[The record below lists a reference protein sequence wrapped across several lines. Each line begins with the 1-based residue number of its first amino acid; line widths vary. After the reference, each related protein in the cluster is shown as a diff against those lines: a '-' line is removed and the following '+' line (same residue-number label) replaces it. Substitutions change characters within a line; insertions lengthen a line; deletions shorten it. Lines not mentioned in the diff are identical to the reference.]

1 MNTILLQPTD
11 VLFFRDGR
19 PMSGSLA
26 GHGAAWPLP
35 HVINAAFHA
44 ALHRAF
50 RDQPDI
56 GVSHAP
62 ARRENGQRKY
72 AAKGER
78 DRRFVDVWS
87 LGPFPVNAEGRWF
100 FPRPADAQE
109 AGTAA
114 LTLQPARG
122 HGANGAW
129 SGSSLPSPLRY
140 AVGNTRPPA
149 KEAGGEPW
157 LSEKAFAAYLGQ
169 KDLTTEKPDLHFLKD
184 DAILDREQTI
194 GIAIDPDTQTTGQ
207 GEATGK
213 IYSAHYL
220 RLREGFRLG
229 TAAGDGCNGEA
240 SLFDDLFEADQ
251 RIVVGG
257 QQRVCTVESRRTER
271 LRLPLGATSFSKH
284 EASGK
289 FLVKWVLLTPA
300 IWPEIPAE
308 RGGQRIHDRDG
319 RPIIAHQGGWLPN
332 WIDLQGKVRLK
343 AVQGQRLAGM
353 PRKAWRDAL
362 QRSPEIQA
370 SLVTAIVPK
379 PIPITGWALGHP
391 GSKSEIENQKSEI
404 IDTGAKSTH
413 LAVPAGAVYYFEAD
427 SSDAAA
433 ALANALNW
441 HGSESNPATI
451 KNRRSTLLGE
461 KGYGLGVCGTWD
473 FYENAANPR
482 NP

>member
-19 PMSGSLA
+19 PMGGSLA

-50 RDQPDI
+50 CDQPDI

-109 AGTAA
+109 AGTATV
-114 LTLQPARG
+114 TLQPARG

-129 SGSSLPSPLRY
+129 SGSSLPPPLRY
-140 AVGNTRPPA
+140 AVANTRPPE

-157 LSEKAFAAYLGQ
+157 LSEHAFAAYLGQ
-169 KDLTTEKPDLHFLKD
+169 KDITTEKPDLHFLKD
-184 DAILDREQTI
+184 DAIFDREQSI
-194 GIAIDPDTQTTGQ
+194 GIAIDPATQTTGQ
-207 GEATGK
+207 GDAAGK

-229 TAAGDGCNGEA
+229 TAAGDGRNGEA
-240 SLFDDLFEADQ
+240 CLFDHLFEADQ

-257 QQRVCTVESRRTER
+257 QQRVCTVESRRSEK
-271 LRLPLGATSFSKH
+271 LPLPIGATSFTKH
-284 EASGK
+284 AASGK
-289 FLVKWVLLTPA
+289 CLVKWVLLTPA
-300 IWPEIPAE
+300 IWPEMLAE
-308 RGGQRIHDRDG
+308 RDGKPVRDRDD
-319 RPIIAHQGGWLPN
+319 RPILAHHGGWLPN

-343 AVQGQRLAGM
+343 AVEQRRP
-353 PRKAWRDAL
+353 PRMHRKEWRDAL
-362 QRSPEIQA
+362 QRNPGIQA
-370 SLVTAIVPK
+370 SLVAAIVPK
-379 PIPITGWALGHP
+379 PIPVTGWALNLQAGADNP
-391 GSKSEIENQKSEI
+391 
-404 IDTGAKSTH
+404 GAKSTH
-413 LAVPAGAVYYFEAD
+413 LAVSAGAVYYFEAE
-427 SSDAAA
+427 SPEDAAKLA
-433 ALANALNW
+433 AALNW
-441 HGSESNPATI
+441 HGTTPGTEI

-461 KGYGLGVCGTWD
+461 KGFGLGVCGTWS
-473 FYENAANPR
+473 FFPEAANPAR
-482 NP
+482 